1 MAPTSRNDANGRCHG
16 DASAGIDELGDL
28 DRDCCTIRRRL
39 TCGADR
45 WRCHRPSKHGGVRPS
60 SIELEVR
67 LARSPGS
74 GGQRQ
79 QFSHPWKPTVS
90 FDPLIALPSISRCR

>member
-60 SIELEVR
+60 SIEWSWR
-67 LARSPGS
+67 CGS
-74 GGQRQ
+74 LGRPVTG
-79 QFSHPWKPTVS
+79 VS
-90 FDPLIALPSISRCR
+90 GNNSATLGNPPCHSIP